1 MDLLLYI
8 QMFFSPFAGS
18 VRTRSQS
25 DRSRRVALNSFVD
38 TQTTG
43 TESFSSDTQS

>member
-1 MDLLLYI
+1 MYLLLYI

-18 VRTRSQS
+18 VRPRSQS
-25 DRSRRVALNSFVD
+25 DRSRRVALNTFAD

-43 TESFSSDTQS
+43 SESFSSDIQS